1 MTFRPE
7 SRRWILCSAFVTMI
21 AGMASQGAFA
31 QRAPAATP
39 PPASAPP
46 TSEVQARKVAD
57 EVWLALGGDAAW
69 NQARFLRFGFDVEKD
84 GKTLASYRHAWDRFS
99 GRYRLE
105 GTNKEGKPF
114 VILFNVNDRTGK
126 AWVEGKPADAEKS
139 KKMLEYGY
147 GRFIN
152 DTYWFLMPYK
162 MKDPGVHLSYE
173 GEKADDSGKKWQ
185 VVLLSFDKGVGLTS
199 GDHYHAY
206 IDPAS
211 HLMGRWDYE
220 LEGEEHDKGSWS
232 WADWKKI
239 GPLMLCPD
247 KKEIGGTTMIRTPF
261 QVVSETVDESA
272 FQEPK

>member
-1 MTFRPE
+1 MTVRLHSWRSLLCFA
-7 SRRWILCSAFVTMI
+7 ILSTLGAMATHGASA
-21 AGMASQGAFA
+21 QG
-31 QRAPAATP
+31 APAATP
-39 PPASAPP
+39 PPAASPAAADA
-46 TSEVQARKVAD
+46 QAVKLAG
-57 EVWLALGGDAAW
+57 EVWQALGGDAAW
-69 NQARFLRFGFDVEKD
+69 NQARFLRFSFDVEKE
-84 GKTLASYRHAWDRFS
+84 GKTLASYRHAWDRFT
-99 GRYRLE
+99 GRYRVE

-126 AWVEGKPADAEKS
+126 AWVDGKPADAEKT
-139 KKMLEYGY
+139 KQMLEYGY

-162 MKDPGVHLSYE
+162 MRDPGVHLSYE
-173 GEKADDSGKKWQ
+173 GEKTDDSGKKWQ
-185 VVLLSFDKGVGLTS
+185 VLLLGFDKGVGLTS

-220 LEGEEHDKGSWS
+220 LEGEDHDKGSWS
-232 WADWKKI
+232 WTDWKKI

-247 KKEIGGTTMIRTPF
+247 KKEIGGATMIRTPF
-261 QVVSETVDESA
+261 QVVSDTVDESA

>member
-1 MTFRPE
+1 MTVRTGL
-7 SRRWILCSAFVTMI
+7 RRATFCLAAMVCTVFSISEPAR
-21 AGMASQGAFA
+21 A
-31 QRAPAATP
+31 QAPATGAGD
-39 PPASAPP
+39 A
-46 TSEVQARKVAD
+46 QAARVAD
-57 EVWLALGGDAAW
+57 EAWQALGGDAAW
-69 NQARFLRFGFDVEKD
+69 NQARFLRFSFEVEKE
-84 GKTLASYRHAWDRFS
+84 GKILASYRHAWDRFT

-126 AWVEGKPADAEKS
+126 AWVDGKPADPEKTRQ
-139 KKMLEYGY
+139 MLEYGY

-162 MKDPGVHLSYE
+162 MKDPGVHLAYE
-173 GEKADDSGKKWQ
+173 GEKSDDSGKKWQ
-185 VVLLSFDKGVGLTS
+185 VVRLSFDKGIGLTS
-199 GDHYHAY
+199 GDQYHAF

-220 LEGEEHDKGSWS
+220 LEGEEHDKGSWN
-232 WADWKKI
+232 WTDWKKI

-247 KKEIGGTTMIRTPF
+247 KKQIGGNTMIRTPF